1 MLLLSL
7 LCVVAPQVPLIVEMD
22 KVLPTS
28 STNLFSYGGNG
39 VAFDGRTM
47 AVGYQFNSSLE
58 LFELGG
64 SGWVHAQTITPP
76 DGFVV
81 QFPGTFD
88 VDGDV
93 LVLGARGG
101 QASTHTDRVFVYR
114 RVGGAFALEQ
124 ELDSGQPSTHN
135 AGFGF
140 APAGLETTKVSGS
153 TIVVGAIGLSAGPP
167 TNHPGAVYVYEH
179 VGGNWALTQ
188 RFGTAD
194 TLNEFSF
201 GAAVDFDGE
210 RIVVGD
216 PDASM
221 GPARYGRAHV
231 FERVAG
237 LWTETAI
244 LDPTALQPTLGY
256 MGRAVAI
263 DGDVVAFGNGE
274 FVGEVEIFER
284 VGGAWV
290 HRRRVT
296 ASGGALYFGADVEVE
311 GSLVFVGAPGLQG
324 GGPESEGRVY
334 AFSDDANQWNEAARV
349 EAFDKFSG
357 QRFGANVA
365 VTDRHMVIAAPSS
378 NGLNAAVY
386 GARYCPQLGTPYCVA
401 TPNSSGHPA
410 LICAGGSPVRAE
422 ADVRLFAHYV
432 PASSFG
438 YFLMSR
444 GQAFVQGFGGSQGN
458 LCLGGGQTIYRFS
471 LFVLQS
477 PSVGTV
483 ALDLPWS
490 LLPSGA
496 QIQAGET
503 WNFQFWFRDANPG
516 VTSNTSDALSIP
528 FL

>member
-1 MLLLSL
+1 MLSATL
-7 LCVVAPQVPLIVEMD
+7 LCLLAPQAPLIIEMD

-28 STNLFSYGGNG
+28 STNFFSYGANG
-39 VAFDGRTM
+39 IAFDGRTL
-47 AVGYQFNSSLE
+47 AVGYQFHASLE
-58 LFELGG
+58 LFQLGG
-64 SGWVHAQTITPP
+64 NGWTHIQSIAPP

-93 LVLGARGG
+93 LVVGARGG
-101 QASTHTDRVFVYR
+101 QATAATDRVFVFR
-114 RVGGAFALEQ
+114 RVGGTWSLEQ
-124 ELDSGQPSTHN
+124 ELDSGQPSTHV

-140 APAGLETTKVSGS
+140 AQPGIETTKVKGS
-153 TIVVGAIGLSAGPP
+153 TIVVGALGLSAGPP

-179 VGGNWALTQ
+179 AAGAWSLMQ

-201 GAAVDFDGE
+201 GASVDFDGE

-216 PDASM
+216 PDAAM
-221 GPARYGRAHV
+221 GAARYGRAHV

-237 LWTETAI
+237 FWTETAI
-244 LDPTALQPTLGY
+244 LDPTALQPSLGY
-256 MGRAVAI
+256 MGRSVAV
-263 DGDVVAFGNGE
+263 DGDVVAFGNGQL
-274 FVGEVEIFER
+274 VGEVEIFEH

-296 ASGGALYFGADVEVE
+296 ASGGALYFGSDIEAA

-334 AFSDDANQWNEAARV
+334 AYSDDANQWNEAARI
-349 EAFDKFSG
+349 EAFDKFNG
-357 QRFGANVA
+357 QRFGANVS
-365 VTDRHMVIAAPSS
+365 VTDRNMAVAAPTSS
-378 NGLNAAVY
+378 GLNSAAY
-386 GARYCPQLGTPYCVA
+386 GARYCPQLGTTYCAA
-401 TPNSSGHPA
+401 TINSSGHA
-410 LICAGGSPVRAE
+410 AQVCAGGSPVRSE
-422 ADVRLFAHYV
+422 SDIRLFAHYV

-458 LCLGGGQTIYRFS
+458 LCLGGGPTIYRFS

-483 ALDLPWS
+483 ALDVPWN

-496 QIQAGET
+496 LIQAGET

-516 VTSNTSDALSIP
+516 VTSNTSDAVSIA